1 MLEMDMFSKVIE
13 TLPISQQF
21 MLCRL
26 SELQGKPVGEVLGDM
41 ITIAYDKAI
50 AEANN
55 KPEPEEWVST

>member
-1 MLEMDMFSKVIE
+1 MIE